1 MAIPDVLAAL
11 QASAAAVL
19 AAQRNI
25 FETRRQ
31 VFQSQAAVIRE
42 KRLQTLERCQKLAA
56 VGKPGPPPAQIHR
69 DVDGHEE
76 RQLGCNP
83 RYREGED
90 RSALFRRPDRN
101 DFILLFSLGM
111 GSGLVVTVRSTREL
125 AQIDVDDRGREQRKK
140 L

>member
-19 AAQRNI
+19 AVQRNI

-56 VGKPGPPPAQIHR
+56 IGKPGAPPAQIHR

-76 RQLGCNP
+76 RRVG
-83 RYREGED
+83 
-90 RSALFRRPDRN
+90 
-101 DFILLFSLGM
+101 
-111 GSGLVVTVRSTREL
+111 
-125 AQIDVDDRGREQRKK
+125 
-140 L
+140 